1 MAITLNKIKPTKV
14 VESSLKEGFLYKDI
28 LLDLKTN
35 NTLNPQL
42 YSTSSIKDFNV
53 LYDAQSVINA
63 VKNILLTS
71 PGEKILNPTFGIN
84 LRRYLF
90 ETVSETKGYFI
101 GEDIVRG
108 LPGQD
113 NRILLNRVEVIVD
126 RDEHQYEI
134 NLDIG
139 IPSLNIPS
147 ITLNGILNNDGYT
160 FI

>member
-1 MAITLNKIKPTKV
+1 MAITLNIIKPTKA
-14 VESSLKEGFLYKDI
+14 VEASTADGYLYKDV
-28 LLDLKTN
+28 LLDLKLGFSKN
-35 NTLNPQL
+35 NQL
-42 YSTSSIKDFNV
+42 YNTNETKDLTP
-53 LYDAQSVINA
+53 LYDAQAVINA
-63 VKNILLTS
+63 VKNILTTS
-71 PGEKILNPTFGIN
+71 PGEKILNPTFGLD
-84 LRRYLF
+84 LRDYLF

-113 NRILLNRVEVIVD
+113 NRIILNTVEVVVD
-126 RDEHQYEI
+126 RDEQQYEI

-160 FI
+160 LV